1 MTHKF
6 MDLSIMQKRK
16 IILQFEENN
25 IFFELTKRPTSRPF
39 LRPFLESGPKKKN
52 RKKKSTKK

>member
-1 MTHKF
+1 MPQQF

-25 IFFELTKRPTSRPF
+25 IFFEL
-39 LRPFLESGPKKKN
+39 LYQG
-52 RKKKSTKK
+52 

>member
-1 MTHKF
+1 

-25 IFFELTKRPTSRPF
+25 IFFELTKRPRPF
-39 LRPFLESGPKKKN
+39 LRQFLESGPKKKN
-52 RKKKSTKK
+52 RKKEQ